1 MSIINA
7 FSMPPT
13 ENAWADQSTSSY
25 EPTWGAFNT
34 HHTSYTSNYDFSA
47 LREASEATSMWK
59 DDAVKDLPS
68 APSQKDQFRYTA
80 DKTQDAHHAEDDDE
94 YSAWN
99 FDAFEAA
106 LNEPTTEPPAPP
118 QPSNQ
123 DVLNAAQSS
132 LAADLAHRTSTLPP
146 ADPAEVARVR
156 RLLRW
161 MMVTDYT
168 IIPSSP
174 LRPTRRRA
182 VNSITLPAADRAHF
196 LHLAALSRR
205 VEALHAA
212 RKKKKKKKNRTPSS
226 CPSLSTSTS
235 SSTTPL
241 RNADADADAD
251 DDHDVLATY
260 FWQSVHA
267 PCAALGLHPSI
278 LVARCLDLAHF
289 SGATGR
295 YDGAERGTLALFG
308 VGAWAR
314 RLFVDRALVLP
325 VVFTADADHD
335 DDDAAAVQ
343 AFAADGGGDAGR
355 VDAAVVWE
363 AIERRARVW
372 FERVEGLEGLVVE
385 RGPEEGRWLF
395 TDVCRFRLNER
406 GKKLDARRSRG
417 ASGFGKGLCAS
428 AADRRRAV
436 DGAVKSLEGKV
447 LHVVGRVKD
456 PRVDPDAAVCVPL
469 LSRFI

>member
-1 MSIINA
+1 MSTTNA

-25 EPTWGAFNT
+25 GPTWGPFNT
-34 HHTSYTSNYDFSA
+34 HHTSYTSNYDFPA
-47 LREASEATSMWK
+47 LREAFEATSMWK
-59 DDAVKDLPS
+59 DDA
-68 APSQKDQFRYTA
+68 
-80 DKTQDAHHAEDDDE
+80 
-94 YSAWN
+94 N

-106 LNEPTTEPPAPP
+106 LNEPTTAAAATATTTTTTTTEPPAPP

-123 DVLNAAQSS
+123 DILNAAQSS
-132 LAADLAHRTSTLPP
+132 LAAD
-146 ADPAEVARVR
+146 PAEIARVR

-168 IIPSSP
+168 VIPSSSP
-174 LRPTRRRA
+174 LRPTRRA
-182 VNSITLPAADRAHF
+182 VNSITLPAPDRAHF

-212 RKKKKKKKNRTPSS
+212 RKKKKKKNRTSSS
-226 CPSLSTSTS
+226 CPSS
-235 SSTTPL
+235 SSSL
-241 RNADADADAD
+241 RNTDAD
-251 DDHDVLATY
+251 DEHDVLATY

-278 LVARCLDLAHF
+278 LLARCLDRAHF

-295 YDGAERGTLALFG
+295 YDGAERGTLTLFG

-325 VVFTADADHD
+325 VVFASED
-335 DDDAAAVQ
+335 DDDDRERKEAY
-343 AFAADGGGDAGR
+343 AADGGGDAGR
-355 VDAAVVWE
+355 VDAAVVRE

-372 FERVEGLEGLVVE
+372 FEKVEGLEGLVVE

-406 GKKLDARRSRG
+406 GRKLDARRSRG

-428 AADRRRAV
+428 VADRRRAV
-436 DGAVKSLEGKV
+436 DGAVKSLEGKEGGKGKV
-447 LHVVGRVKD
+447 LDVVGRVKD
-456 PRVDPDAAVCVPL
+456 PRVDFDAVVCVPL
-469 LSRFI
+469 LSRFR